1 MSNHKQENMNDS
13 DFEAMLANSVSEL
26 PPDDIIAEV
35 TPWKKSTNRVLV
47 GLAMTTVTLNFW
59 CLNYILPAIGTVLM
73 LLGFR
78 ALRKDNKWFG
88 ACLGVTIVR
97 AVYLLS
103 LLIINTTIYQEKFYD
118 SSISSVFTA
127 ANMLLPFI
135 EFICLWRGFISVQK
149 KAGLT
154 PHAKEIIALIIWYAI
169 LCPLA
174 FIQYEGFII
183 VGIMIIA
190 YVFIIRNLYK
200 LSKELDDA
208 GYIIKPA
215 PIKITDR
222 CFVISLAAVLI
233 IGGACGCIFGSSYPM
248 EWRPINSAEHS
259 EVEDIKNNLKDLG
272 FPEYVLTDLSAE
284 DIMSCKGALQV
295 IVDTEDRSF
304 NDENS
309 VLSAIVNSDNQNIRL
324 TGVGVQVPDDKE
336 KWVIFHHF
344 IWTENPKFYGT
355 ESIQLWSAYRNH
367 PEGWA
372 PLGDVTGR
380 ILYDKDGETYV
391 ADYYSLDTVSYE
403 SNDVFFGN
411 QSNTDV
417 FATYSMPNKGSNCR
431 GYLSYS
437 TYEVEY
443 GYIINSWVNYTH
455 QQSLIQYPVMT
466 AKQKRMIN
474 SWNDA
479 GVFRTIQ
486 SALQCYSTDEGVELI
501 D

>member
-35 TPWKKSTNRVLV
+35 TPWKKSTNRVLI
-47 GLAMTTVTLNFW
+47 GLALTTVTLNFW

-78 ALRKDNKWFG
+78 TLRKENKWFK
-88 ACLGVTIVR
+88 ACFGVSI
-97 AVYLLS
+97 AKAAYFFPF
-103 LLIINTTIYQEKFYD
+103 LIINTTIYQEQFQD
-118 SSISSVFTA
+118 SAVSAVLTA
-127 ANMLLPFI
+127 VSLILPFI

-183 VGIMIIA
+183 AGIMIIA

-208 GYIIKPA
+208 GYAIKA
-215 PIKITDR
+215 TPIKITDS

-233 IGGACGCIFGSSYPM
+233 IGGVCGYLFGSSYHM
-248 EWRPINSAEHS
+248 KWQPINSAEHN
-259 EVEDIKNNLKDLG
+259 EVEDIKSNLTNLG
-272 FPEYVLTDLSAE
+272 FPEYVLNDLSAE

-309 VLSAIVNSDNQNIRL
+309 VLTEIANSDNQNIRL
-324 TGVGVQVPDDKE
+324 TGVGVKVPDDKE

-344 IWTENPKFYGT
+344 IWTESPKFYGT
-355 ESIQLWSAYRNH
+355 ESIQLWPAYNH
-367 PEGWA
+367 IEGWTSA
-372 PLGDVTGR
+372 GDVTGR

-391 ADYYSLDTVSYE
+391 ADYYSLDTVTYE
-403 SNDVFFGN
+403 SNDVFFGSQN
-411 QSNTDV
+411 NTDV
-417 FATYSMPNKGSNCR
+417 FAAFSMPRSGSNHR
-431 GYLSYS
+431 GYLAYS
-437 TYEVEY
+437 VY
-443 GYIINSWVNYTH
+443 GAHGDYIMDSWFNYTH
-455 QQSLIQYPVMT
+455 QQSPLQYPVMT
-466 AKQKRMIN
+466 AKQKRMTN
-474 SWNDA
+474 MWNDA
-479 GVFRTIQ
+479 GAFKTVQNT
-486 SALQCYSTDEGVELI
+486 LQF
-501 D
+501 

>member
-1 MSNHKQENMNDS
+1 MSNHEWENMNDN
-13 DFEAMLANSVSEL
+13 DFDNMLANSVSES
-26 PPDDIIAEV
+26 PPDDIIADV

-78 ALRKDNKWFG
+78 TLRKDNKWFE

-97 AVYLLS
+97 AVYLFP
-103 LLIINTTIYQEKFYD
+103 LLIVNATIYQEKFYD
-118 SSISSVFTA
+118 SSISTVLTA
-127 ANMLLPFI
+127 ANMILPFI

-149 KAGLT
+149 KAGLK

-183 VGIMIIA
+183 AGIMIIA

-222 CFVISLAAVLI
+222 CLVISLAAVLI

-272 FPEYVLTDLSAE
+272 FPEYVLNDLSAE
-284 DIMSCKGALQV
+284 DIMSCKGALKV
-295 IVDTEDRSF
+295 IADTEDRSF

-309 VLSAIVNSDNQNIRL
+309 VLSAISNSDNLNIRL
-324 TGVGVQVPDDKE
+324 TGVGVKVPDDKE

-355 ESIQLWSAYRNH
+355 ESIQLWPAYRNIS
-367 PEGWA
+367 EGWTSA
-372 PLGDVTGR
+372 GDVTGR

-391 ADYYSLDTVSYE
+391 ADYYSLDTVTYE
-403 SNDVFFGN
+403 SNDVFFGSQN
-411 QSNTDV
+411 NTDV
-417 FATYSMPNKGSNCR
+417 FAAFSMPRSGSNHR
-431 GYLSYS
+431 GYLAYS
-437 TYEVEY
+437 VY
-443 GYIINSWVNYTH
+443 GAQGDYIMDSWFNYTH
-455 QQSLIQYPVMT
+455 QLSPLQYPVMT
-466 AKQKRMIN
+466 AKQKRMTN
-474 SWNDA
+474 AWNDA
-479 GVFRTIQ
+479 GAFRTIQ
-486 SALQCYSTDEGVELI
+486 NALQF
-501 D
+501 